1 MSLETDFMGSS
12 PDTFTVRC
20 WASYMISL
28 CPGFL
33 INKWGNTSEPISQGG
48 ENLTC

>member
-1 MSLETDFMGSS
+1 MGSS

-48 ENLTC
+48 ENLTR